1 MSRRGITILRWTA
14 RGLSLLLALV
24 VIMMMF
30 APDPNREPRPL
41 RLDEIVGL
49 AFFPWGVFVGTLLAW
64 RWPRLG
70 SLIAIGSVP
79 ALYISQLIL
88 RGQFPFT
95 PFFLLPLTP
104 AVLFLILSFLERK
117 QAADVEA

>member
-1 MSRRGITILRWTA
+1 M
-14 RGLSLLLALV
+14 
-24 VIMMMF
+24 
-30 APDPNREPRPL
+30 APT
-41 RLDEIVGL
+41 LDGAEDDFPVG
-49 AFFPWGVFVGTLLAW
+49 
-64 RWPRLG
+64 
-70 SLIAIGSVP
+70 SIP